1 MGLQVISWDAL
12 PKVQQCHVT
21 WLDERELCPM
31 VHEHAHG
38 GPLPEDD
45 QVFGCPSY
53 AAGNCKRA
61 GAFVLC
67 AFHDLAF
74 DWRKARDW
82 QRQADGALMY
92 VPVRSRRKR
101 DKR

>member
-1 MGLQVISWDAL
+1 MALQTISWDAL

-31 VHEHAHG
+31 VHDHAHG
-38 GPLPEDD
+38 GPLPDD
-45 QVFGCPSY
+45 DRVFGCAAY
-53 AAGNCKRA
+53 AAGNCRRA

-74 DWRKARDW
+74 DWSKARDW
-82 QRQADGALMY
+82 KRQDDGALMY
-92 VPVRSRRKR
+92 SPVRGRRNGR
-101 DKR
+101 ST